1 MTIRLSGPVA
11 GQMERFFEHRICS
24 PEAWNLVYREA
35 EDAFRNRIDDASGSY
50 GIWQGEFWGKWMIGA
65 VQFCRYS
72 GDEKLKKF
80 IREGVC
86 HLLAMQEPSGYLGTY
101 RDPMNVFPADPEQTK
116 VLLGWPCDWN
126 WNIWCR
132 KYTLWGLLEAWS
144 LLKEE
149 EVLQPYLVTKSAVTF
164 ASETVRMILKV
175 DDILA
180 TR

>member
-11 GQMERFFEHRICS
+11 EQMERFFEHRICS
-24 PEAWNLVYREA
+24 PEAWDLVYREA

-101 RDPMNVFPADPEQTK
+101 RDPMNVFRRIRNRQKFCSDGHATGTGISGAANTRSG
-116 VLLGWPCDWN
+116 VC
-126 WNIWCR
+126 
-132 KYTLWGLLEAWS
+132 
-144 LLKEE
+144 LKRG
-149 EVLQPYLVTKSAVTF
+149 PF
-164 ASETVRMILKV
+164 
-175 DDILA
+175 
-180 TR
+180 